1 MKSNAARVLVGV
13 LLAAGLLGFFLF
25 GVDLEAIWRAMRT
38 ADPLPLAAAVVVT
51 LVAYCVR
58 GWRWGEILRPY
69 VQVRLFHLV
78 SATFVG
84 FAASLVV
91 PRSGELLRPWLV
103 ARRYRVP
110 ASAVFATVIVERLVD
125 LVAALAMFALYIGV
139 LPRPAAEQRNAWID
153 ALQTGGIVATVVL
166 FVLLGLL
173 LALHANAEGTV
184 AWIERAAAR
193 VSHWLAQKVAAILHG
208 FAAGLVVLR
217 APWSL
222 WGRVAL
228 RTVLLAGL
236 TSWSFQL
243 VNQAFG
249 IDLPFHTT
257 FLIITFLVVGESIP
271 TPGLV
276 GGFHAFYL
284 LALSEVY
291 GVDRNVAAAAS
302 IAAHAF
308 TNLPYLLVGAALLGT
323 EGLTVRRAVH
333 VSEADLGR

>member
-1 MKSNAARVLVGV
+1 MAAIGSDLDG
-13 LLAAGLLGFFLF
+13 GF
-25 GVDLEAIWRAMRT
+25 GREQSPADLDTIS
-38 ADPLPLAAAVVVT
+38 DLQKIP
-51 LVAYCVR
+51 
-58 GWRWGEILRPY
+58 EILSDRGY
-69 VQVRLFHLV
+69 QD
-78 SATFVG
+78 
-84 FAASLVV
+84 
-91 PRSGELLRPWLV
+91 ED
-103 ARRYRVP
+103 
-110 ASAVFATVIVERLVD
+110 I
-125 LVAALAMFALYIGV
+125 
-139 LPRPAAEQRNAWID
+139 
-153 ALQTGGIVATVVL
+153 
-166 FVLLGLL
+166 
-173 LALHANAEGTV
+173 
-184 AWIERAAAR
+184 
-193 VSHWLAQKVAAILHG
+193 AAILHG

-236 TSWSFQL
+236 TAWSFQL

-308 TNLPYLLVGAALLGT
+308 TNMPYLLVGAGLLGA